1 MDGGGTYLYQRLTYQ
16 KPQDDGVHGR
26 KIPRETNRSSE
37 ATLLDEFASVGT
49 FWEILIS
56 QVCAGTQLRVE
67 CQQDDATQMLS

>member
-37 ATLLDEFASVGT
+37 ATLLDEFAS
-49 FWEILIS
+49 
-56 QVCAGTQLRVE
+56 AGHLLGDFNFPGVRRH
-67 CQQDDATQMLS
+67 AIKS